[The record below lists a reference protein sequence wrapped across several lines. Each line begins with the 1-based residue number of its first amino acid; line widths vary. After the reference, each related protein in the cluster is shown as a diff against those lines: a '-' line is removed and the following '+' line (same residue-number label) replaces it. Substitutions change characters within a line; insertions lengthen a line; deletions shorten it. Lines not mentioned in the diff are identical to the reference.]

1 MTTAPGLFSPLALRG
16 LTLRNRVAVSPMC
29 QYSSTDGFA
38 TDWHL
43 VHLGARAVG
52 GAGLVLLEA
61 TAVTPD
67 GRISPWDLGIWDD
80 AHVPMLARI
89 AEFVRA
95 QGAAVGIQL
104 GHAGRKASTRRPW
117 EGRGLVPAAEG
128 GWTPVAPS
136 AVPFSDDDPPPHA
149 LTLDEVRGVV
159 DAFATSAQRAVRAGM
174 QVAELHAAHG
184 YLLHQFL
191 SPLSN
196 RRADAYGGGLDGRV
210 RLTLETAEAVRA
222 EWPDDLP
229 VFVRVSATDHADG
242 GWDVEQTV
250 ELARRLAALGVD
262 LVDCSSGGL
271 ASGVRYATGPGYQVP
286 FAERVRREAGVATG
300 AVGMITTPAQADAV
314 VRSGRADLVLLA
326 RELLRDPHWP
336 LRAARA
342 LGVGAPWPVQY
353 ERAAD

>member
-1 MTTAPGLFSPLALRG
+1 
-16 LTLRNRVAVSPMC
+16 
-29 QYSSTDGFA
+29 
-38 TDWHL
+38 
-43 VHLGARAVG
+43 
-52 GAGLVLLEA
+52 
-61 TAVTPD
+61 
-67 GRISPWDLGIWDD
+67 
-80 AHVPMLARI
+80 
-89 AEFVRA
+89 
-95 QGAAVGIQL
+95 
-104 GHAGRKASTRRPW
+104 
-117 EGRGLVPAAEG
+117 
-128 GWTPVAPS
+128 
-136 AVPFSDDDPPPHA
+136 
-149 LTLDEVRGVV
+149 
-159 DAFATSAQRAVRAGM
+159 
-174 QVAELHAAHG
+174 
-184 YLLHQFL
+184 
-191 SPLSN
+191 
-196 RRADAYGGGLDGRV
+196 LDGRV